1 MACGLKATLLCL
13 SGSAVVCLLSVAV
26 TRAQT
31 APADEPLMAEQVF
44 KNVQVLKGIPVSEFM
59 GTMGFIAASLSMNC
73 TDCHVSDS
81 SGSWARYA
89 DDTPVKQMTRRM
101 IVMVNTI
108 NRMNFGSARM
118 VTCYTCHRG
127 SQRPKVT
134 PSLAEQY
141 GAPPPQD
148 PDEIDLLDEA
158 TGPSAEQLLDRY
170 IQAVGGLQRLDATR
184 TVVAKGTYTG
194 FDTDFDQV
202 PVVVY
207 ARAPYQRNTVIQMR
221 PPFAARIS
229 TYNGRAGWTAGADRP
244 VPVLAMTDREMDAA
258 RLDAVA
264 LFFPA
269 SIKGI
274 AKWRAGSREVTID
287 NLAVHM
293 IEGTTPGGSRVK
305 LYFDRQS
312 GLLTRLVRYANTVL
326 GLNPEHT
333 EYSDYRDVS
342 GTRLPFRWTVTWTNG
357 QSTTE
362 LTDVQVNVP
371 VDASRF
377 SRPAVSVSR

>member
-1 MACGLKATLLCL
+1 MALGLKATLLYL
-13 SGSAVVCLLSVAV
+13 SGSAMVCLLSVAV

-31 APADEPLMAEQVF
+31 APAADAPLMAEQVF

-148 PDEIDLLDEA
+148 PDEI
-158 TGPSAEQLLDRY
+158 
-170 IQAVGGLQRLDATR
+170 
-184 TVVAKGTYTG
+184 
-194 FDTDFDQV
+194 
-202 PVVVY
+202 
-207 ARAPYQRNTVIQMR
+207 
-221 PPFAARIS
+221 
-229 TYNGRAGWTAGADRP
+229 
-244 VPVLAMTDREMDAA
+244 
-258 RLDAVA
+258 
-264 LFFPA
+264 
-269 SIKGI
+269 
-274 AKWRAGSREVTID
+274 
-287 NLAVHM
+287 
-293 IEGTTPGGSRVK
+293 
-305 LYFDRQS
+305 
-312 GLLTRLVRYANTVL
+312 
-326 GLNPEHT
+326 
-333 EYSDYRDVS
+333 
-342 GTRLPFRWTVTWTNG
+342 
-357 QSTTE
+357 
-362 LTDVQVNVP
+362 
-371 VDASRF
+371 
-377 SRPAVSVSR
+377 

>member
-1 MACGLKATLLCL
+1 MTFGKRVVLYLV
-13 SGSAVVCLLSVAV
+13 GSAALCLLSVAV
-26 TRAQT
+26 TRAQDR
-31 APADEPLMAEQVF
+31 PADTPLMAEQVF

-59 GTMGFIAASLSMNC
+59 GTMGFLAASLSMNC

-89 DDTPVKQMTRRM
+89 DDTPIKQMTRRM

-108 NRMNFGSARM
+108 NRANFGSARA

-148 PDEIDLLDEA
+148 PDEVEILEES
-158 TGPSAEQLLDRY
+158 TGPAAEQLLDRY
-170 IQAVGGLQRLDATR
+170 IQAVRGSQRLGNTK
-184 TVVAKGTYTG
+184 TVVARGTYTG

-202 PVVVY
+202 PVAIY
-207 ARAPYQRNTVIQMR
+207 ASAPYQRSTVIQMR
-221 PPFAARIS
+221 PPFAERIF
-229 TYNGRAGWTAGADRP
+229 TYDGRTGWIAGADRP
-244 VPVLAMTDREMDAA
+244 VPVLAMTEGEMEAA

-269 SIKGI
+269 SIKGA
-274 AKWRAGSREVTID
+274 AKWRAGSREVSID
-287 NLAVHM
+287 NRPLQM
-293 IEGTTPGGSRVK
+293 IEGATAAGARVK

-312 GLLTRLVRYANTVL
+312 GLLIRLVRYTNTVL

-333 EYSDYRDVS
+333 EYDDYREVA
-342 GTRLPFRWTVTWTNG
+342 GVRIPFRWTVTWTNG

-362 LTDVQVNVP
+362 LSDVQLNVA

-377 SRPAVSVSR
+377 TRPVVTASR